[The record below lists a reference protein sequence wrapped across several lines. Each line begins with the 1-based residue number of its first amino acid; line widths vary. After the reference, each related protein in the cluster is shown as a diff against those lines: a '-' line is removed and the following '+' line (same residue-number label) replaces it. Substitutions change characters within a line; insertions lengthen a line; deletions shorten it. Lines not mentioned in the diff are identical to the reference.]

1 MADRCWCEKELE
13 AVPSGGNP
21 QEFDGAAECPDH
33 GEKYVWRPCRWA
45 GDPMEATRPVVRECD
60 LGCFGGTACIDEC
73 ATCRIPAQLDA
84 LEKARAHCGWLLS
97 EFQEEGRPADLV
109 ESTQVVY
116 EACKAALERG
126 EEKA

>member
-1 MADRCWCEKELE
+1 MANRCWCSRELVE
-13 AVPSGGNP
+13 AVMTPPEGGDRAYP
-21 QEFDGAAECPDH
+21 VCPTHGAD
-33 GEKYVWRPCRWA
+33 YVWRPCRLA
-45 GDPMEATRPVVRECD
+45 AEPMEATRPVVRECD